1 MPIEVLI
8 SYHCCVNWCVYWLF
22 SKSFKGFA
30 PWNLKK
36 SGEQEEQEKRLIG
49 EKLNN
54 CFEQSKKLVFLEFM
68 FHNQNIQK
76 LQIIL
81 KLLQNLLHLI
91 MKDKIQ
97 FNAIYVESD
106 QNVSWRSAELTNT
119 LVSLTRNQ
127 RLTNFATEKSL
138 KPFN

>member
-36 SGEQEEQEKRLIG
+36 SEEQEELEKLERLIG
-49 EKLNN
+49 EKSNN
-54 CFEQSKKLVFLEFM
+54 CFEQLKKKSRNKFSSNKCFTFV
-68 FHNQNIQK
+68 QK

-81 KLLQNLLHLI
+81 KTLLHLI
-91 MKDKIQ
+91 INDEIKLI
-97 FNAIYVESD
+97 AINVVSD

-119 LVSLTRNQ
+119 LV
-127 RLTNFATEKSL
+127 
-138 KPFN
+138 